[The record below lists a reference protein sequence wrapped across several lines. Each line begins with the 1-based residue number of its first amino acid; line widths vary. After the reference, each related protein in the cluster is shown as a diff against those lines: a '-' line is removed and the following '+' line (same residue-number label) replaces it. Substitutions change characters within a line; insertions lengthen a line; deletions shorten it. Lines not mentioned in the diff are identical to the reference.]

1 MPWIEVK
8 WYAGRDKA
16 TKAKTMELLTKAMCE
31 AVGCKPEAVSVVFY
45 DIGLKLMGYPP
56 LIRVER
62 LLHLRKTMS

>member
-31 AVGCKPEAVSVVFY
+31 AVGCPPEAVSVVFY
-45 DIGLKLMGYPP
+45 DIEKYNWANAGKPVGN
-56 LIRVER
+56 
-62 LLHLRKTMS
+62 

>member
-31 AVGCKPEAVSVVFY
+31 AVGCQPEAVSVVFY
-45 DIGLKLMGYPP
+45 DIEKYNWAHAGKPVGN
-56 LIRVER
+56 
-62 LLHLRKTMS
+62 

>member
-16 TKAKTMELLTKAMCE
+16 TKAKTIELLTKAMCE

-45 DIGLKLMGYPP
+45 DIEKYNWGNSGKPYGN
-56 LIRVER
+56 
-62 LLHLRKTMS
+62 

>member
-45 DIGLKLMGYPP
+45 DIEKYNWGSAGKPVGN
-56 LIRVER
+56 
-62 LLHLRKTMS
+62 